1 MRERTQLSLGDIAAR
16 AGVGVATLYRHF
28 SNREAL
34 EREALRQILLDEG
47 AAALDLIRPEDP
59 RGSFVELSSRV
70 IDVVLAVR
78 PPGSPPLDIP
88 DLMGEVFEELSGP
101 VGESLAQGQ
110 RDGTV
115 RADVDVR
122 DILWIMQIMVTG
134 FSIPSATED
143 VRRRYL
149 ALLFDA
155 LSPNA
160 PGDLPS
166 LGG

>member
-1 MRERTQLSLGDIAAR
+1 MRERAQLSLGEIAAR

-28 SNREAL
+28 PNREAL

-47 AAALDLIRPEDP
+47 AAVLELVRPEDP

-88 DLMGEVFEELSGP
+88 DLMGDVFEELSGP
-101 VGESLAQGQ
+101 VGETLAQGQ

-122 DILWIMQIMVTG
+122 DILWVMQIMVTG
-134 FSIPSATED
+134 FSVPSATPD

-155 LSPNA
+155 LSPTA
-160 PGDLPS
+160 PGHLPS
-166 LGG
+166 LDG